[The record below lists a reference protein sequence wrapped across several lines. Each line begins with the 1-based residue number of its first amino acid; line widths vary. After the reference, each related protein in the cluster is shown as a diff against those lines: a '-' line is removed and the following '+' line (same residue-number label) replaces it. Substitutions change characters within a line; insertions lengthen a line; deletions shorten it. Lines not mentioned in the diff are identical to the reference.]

1 MPPVTTICP
10 SWPASVASAEAT
22 SLIYS
27 ADATEAGQEGQIV
40 VVAGTEDPQ
49 SRRFR
54 VLETGEMSVAR
65 PVPVV
70 KHDIGIVEFATG
82 PATLSIAPLQDGE
95 NLFKIAN
102 VVLEPVD

>member
-1 MPPVTTICP
+1 MGGYIIEPGEYKI
-10 SWPASVASAEAT
+10 
-22 SLIYS
+22 SLLYS

-40 VVAGTEDPQ
+40 VTAGNNDPH
-49 SRRFR
+49 SRPFR

-65 PVPVV
+65 PVPTV

-82 PATLSIAPLQDGE
+82 QATLSIPPLQDGE